1 MDKMRRI
8 TAFFTGTWSVIVEC
22 FIMFIG
28 VPIFILVFI
37 CGVVYTFVKHLLR
50 FDYSLKIQ
58 LSPIVRSVTL
68 AADGLA
74 CAGGGEMLNDVLK
87 IKGRIKYGKWY
98 QTISAISGLVNSHE
112 KDTWLRKFLDRS
124 LVRIIAM
131 KQ

>member
-1 MDKMRRI
+1 
-8 TAFFTGTWSVIVEC
+8 
-22 FIMFIG
+22 MFIG